1 MAARKGEVAVLALR
15 RPSRRL
21 LLALAAVIVV
31 AVAAAI
37 IALIARPATPP
48 LVHEYTKSPTA
59 FSFRYPDG
67 WMYQIPQVGVLILAR
82 PTTFQGVPGPSFTIH
97 RSNTLAMEGSLEA
110 ALDEYLRRG
119 PLRPNREWALVQAV
133 TPTTFKG
140 RQALTVE
147 VQGSEFEG
155 WPELRT
161 RITALRT
168 GVVTIYLFVQSAPV
182 DQWESERPLLES
194 ILNSVE
200 IYE

>member
-1 MAARKGEVAVLALR
+1 MRPLPRKRVYV
-15 RPSRRL
+15 
-21 LLALAAVIVV
+21 LLALAAG
-31 AVAAAI
+31 I
-37 IALIARPATPP
+37 ILIAAVLVVLATRPSTPP

-82 PTTFQGVPGPSFTIH
+82 TSAFQGEPGPSFTIH
-97 RSNTLAMEGSLEA
+97 RSNTLAMEGSLES

-119 PLRPNREWALVQAV
+119 PLRPNRQWQLLQAV

-140 RQALTVE
+140 RDALTVE
-147 VQGSEFEG
+147 VQGSEFES

-168 GVVTIYLFVQSAPV
+168 GTVTIYLFIQSAPV
-182 DQWESERPLLES
+182 DQWEAERPLLDS

-200 IYE
+200 LYE